1 MRKVEKFLVTFCELW
16 DDDCTLPCDA
26 DFVWD
31 ADGVCDALR
40 GAGAFPFPYKHDKQ
54 GVLSYWRKWRKWRN
68 FWLPYANPVKHVP
81 ATLAAP
87 PHSPVQPPV
96 QLMSGSTRKPCS
108 QAAIQGRSAQG
119 MP

>member
-1 MRKVEKFLVTFCELW
+1 MRKVEKILVTFSFCELW

-40 GAGAFPFPYKHDKQ
+40 GAGAFPFPYKHDNREYRVTYRRK
-54 GVLSYWRKWRKWRN
+54 GKKWRI

-81 ATLAAP
+81 VTLAAP
-87 PHSPVQPPV
+87 PPLHAPVQQPV
-96 QLMSGSTRKPCS
+96 QLMSWST
-108 QAAIQGRSAQG
+108 
-119 MP
+119 